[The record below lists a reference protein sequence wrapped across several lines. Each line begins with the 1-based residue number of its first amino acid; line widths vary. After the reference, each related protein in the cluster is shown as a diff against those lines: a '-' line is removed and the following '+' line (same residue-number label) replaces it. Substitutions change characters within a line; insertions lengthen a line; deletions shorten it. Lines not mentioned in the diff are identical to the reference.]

1 MRADVRISVD
11 GSRPLAET
19 SDRFVAFTMDWHR
32 CELEQPGVPLHDC
45 SWHNA
50 SVLSAN
56 LTRLLPFAKGLSPY
70 GKTLLRIGGVDVI
83 VVSERSQ
90 TFDEGIFRLHGLD
103 VRDYQVVGV
112 KSSTHFR
119 AGFAPIV
126 EECGGVILTA
136 DEPGLS
142 TNRLEVFEAQR
153 TVASGLGPMWPVDGA
168 AVYEKALAEARL

>member
-1 MRADVRISVD
+1 MLAEE
-11 GSRPLAET
+11 GLPARPL
-19 SDRFVAFTMDWHR
+19 
-32 CELEQPGVPLHDC
+32 Q
-45 SWHNA
+45 
-50 SVLSAN
+50 LSAG
-56 LTRLLPFAKGLSPY
+56 RLAVAHTEACS
-70 GKTLLRIGGVDVI
+70 R
-83 VVSERSQ
+83 
-90 TFDEGIFRLHGLD
+90 RLHGLD

>member
-1 MRADVRISVD
+1 MLDPEAAKAAHEAGAGATLELALGGHLDPDVSGAPIECVARVVNVSD
-11 GSRPLAET
+11 GEFKLTGPLGTGET
-19 SDRFVAFTMDWHR
+19 
-32 CELEQPGVPLHDC
+32 Q
-45 SWHNA
+45 
-50 SVLSAN
+50 
-56 LTRLLPFAKGLSPY
+56 RLGPAA
-70 GKTLLRIGGVDVI
+70 LLQIGGVDVI